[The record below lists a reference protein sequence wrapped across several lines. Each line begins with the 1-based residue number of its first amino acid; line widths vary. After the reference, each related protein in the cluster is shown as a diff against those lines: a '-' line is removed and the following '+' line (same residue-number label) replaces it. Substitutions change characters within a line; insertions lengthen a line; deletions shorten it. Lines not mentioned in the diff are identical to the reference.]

1 MKVDELH
8 VLKEQCASHCGG
20 VFCLF
25 SVFGFLR
32 KMHDK
37 DPKFFA

>member
-20 VFCLF
+20 VFLF
-25 SVFGFLR
+25 VFGFW
-32 KMHDK
+32 
-37 DPKFFA
+37 FFEENAR

>member
-20 VFCLF
+20 GFVFVFCF
-25 SVFGFLR
+25 C
-32 KMHDK
+32 
-37 DPKFFA
+37 FFEENA